1 MLRCSVQI
9 LWRVPAMELGAE
21 GLRLLEPISQAK
33 RTDDRNFTV
42 LLLSGE
48 LTHVVGSY
56 LF

>member
-9 LWRVPAMELGAE
+9 HWRVLTMESGAE

>member
-9 LWRVPAMELGAE
+9 LWRVLTMEWGAE

-33 RTDDRNFTV
+33 RTDDRN
-42 LLLSGE
+42 LLSYYFLE
-48 LTHVVGSY
+48 SWFYVTGSY